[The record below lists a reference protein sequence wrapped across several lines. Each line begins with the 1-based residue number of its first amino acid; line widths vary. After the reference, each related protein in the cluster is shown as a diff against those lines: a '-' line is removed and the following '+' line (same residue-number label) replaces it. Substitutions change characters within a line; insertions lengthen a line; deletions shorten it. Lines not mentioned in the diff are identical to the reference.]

1 MKNIIIITLFFISPF
16 WIKAQDE
23 YLIRNVSI
31 ISMEKDTIIPNSD
44 ILVSNRTIKQIG
56 KDLQV
61 SNSKVTIIDGTN
73 KFIIPGLADM
83 HLHLWGDS
91 TALRLYVANGVTS
104 IKSMSG
110 KPEYLKWEKQINSE
124 NMIGPQLYV
133 SGPLMNDL
141 SFLERY
147 VPLPVKFI
155 FFWFHIIVF
164 TIIIYT
170 ILRIVYRKRIKKHSN
185 RLLIE
190 LCLPIFIFL
199 IVFGIE
205 FWFVPSIQVAA
216 EGEVCVFSRDW
227 EVRKLVRKQK
237 EIGYN
242 SIKPYTSM
250 RRSQF
255 VTLLDEANRQKI
267 PVIGHIPSRVRVD
280 DAIKYK
286 MTGIAHVEELRYHF
300 YKGYDFS
307 GNAIPFDII
316 DTTGLDNITKRLQKA
331 GIFVTSTLVVCKD
344 YIDRQKNDSIFFSKP
359 EFKYV
364 PSKTLNIFKKQGFLT
379 KEQYP
384 EKEYWLLTSMLK
396 SCYKNGVMIVLGT
409 DSQWKN
415 DVHGFTVHDELEI
428 LVDNGLSNYEAL
440 ATATKNAAISVNA
453 INDWGTIKE
462 GKRADLLLLDKNPLE
477 NINNTRD
484 IAGLCLKGK
493 WFDKPSLDK
502 ILVDLMDY
510 QINNDREISTFKK

>member
-1 MKNIIIITLFFISPF
+1 MKNTLFFILLFISVF
-16 WIKAQDE
+16 GIKAQE
-23 YLIRNVSI
+23 GFLIRNVSL
-31 ISMEKDTIIPNSD
+31 ISMEEDTIVANSD
-44 ILVSNRTIKQIG
+44 VLISNGRIKQIG
-56 KDLQV
+56 KGLQTDG
-61 SNSKVTIIDGTN
+61 SKVMIIDGTN
-73 KFIIPGLADM
+73 KYLMPGLADM

-91 TALRLYVANGVTS
+91 TALRLYIANGVTS

-110 KPEYLKWEKQINSE
+110 KPEYLKWKEQIQSGNRL
-124 NMIGPQLYV
+124 GPQLYV
-133 SGPLMNDL
+133 SGPLMNDI
-141 SFLERY
+141 SFLQRY

-155 FFWFHIIVF
+155 FFWFHILVF
-164 TIIIYT
+164 SIIIYT
-170 ILRIVYRKRIKKHSN
+170 ILRIVFRKKIKNHPK

-190 LCLPIFIFL
+190 LGLPLMILL
-199 IVFGIE
+199 IVYVIE
-205 FWFVPSIQVAA
+205 YCFVPSIQVAA

-227 EVRKLVRKQK
+227 EVRKLVSKQK

-267 PVIGHIPSRVRVD
+267 SVVGHIPSRVSVD
-280 DAIKYK
+280 DVIKHK

-300 YKGYDFS
+300 YNGYDFS

-331 GIFVTSTLVVCKD
+331 GIFVTSAIVVCKD
-344 YIDRQKNDSIFFSKP
+344 YIDRQKNDSNFFSKP

-364 PSKTLNIFKKQGFLT
+364 PTKTLELYKKQGFLT

-384 EKEYWLLTSMLK
+384 EKEYWLLVTMLK
-396 SCYKNGVMIVLGT
+396 SYHKNGVMIVLGT

-415 DVHGFTVHDELEI
+415 DVHGFTVHEELQL
-428 LVDNGLSNYEAL
+428 LVDNGFSNYEAL
-440 ATATKNAAISVNA
+440 EASTKNAAISVNA
-453 INDWGTIKE
+453 IKDWGTIKE

-477 NINNTRD
+477 NINNTRA
-484 IAGLCLKGK
+484 IAGLCLNGK
-493 WFDKPSLDK
+493 WFDRTSLDR

-510 QINNDREISTFKK
+510 QIKNDREISPSK